1 MKSWSSAFLLYATI
15 FICQASSALVIPKD
29 AKLVASTMARLQDD
43 KIITLRDVKV
53 SKVIERAI
61 QKNQKIKTPAVS
73 TEDVQFDDVSKT
85 ILEKVAVLEAETFKY
100 SSYDEALMQ
109 DLKKSLSASNELE
122 ALGIRTDKEIEQR
135 LKEKLIARS
144 FIALR
149 SENLKTVVSETELR
163 SYYEKNRTQFA
174 DMSFEKFQN
183 TIREYYL
190 KEKLT
195 EKLNEWFSIL
205 KTKYQVRIYE
215 TNSAPKSRAQ

>member
-1 MKSWSSAFLLYATI
+1 
-15 FICQASSALVIPKD
+15 
-29 AKLVASTMARLQDD
+29 MARLQDD

-149 SENLKTVVSETELR
+149 SENLKTVVSEAELR